1 MGGREGKEEGWRQL
15 MKSRLPLSGKTG
27 RQTPGHKWKRGIF
40 PNTWPHIN
48 SVSN

>member
-27 RQTPGHKWKRGIF
+27 RQTSGHKWKRGIF